1 MLRSIGAG
9 VGAVLFVLAAAGP
22 AGAAYPDKPIT
33 LVVPWAPGGTT
44 DILARVL
51 AEHMTRSLGQPTVVE
66 NKPGASGNIG
76 SAIVARAKPDGYTL
90 LVGTMSTHAINPAL
104 MANMPFKGVD
114 DFTPLA
120 KIAFV
125 LNTMVVHQSVPA
137 KSVAEFV
144 AHAKANPEKVAF
156 ASAGPGST
164 NHLSAVLLERATGIK
179 MLHVPY
185 KGGAPAIADTAA
197 GHVQLF
203 FSAATQTMPHVK
215 AGSVRLLGVTEAKRS
230 ALVPEIPTVG
240 ETVPGYELAVWY
252 GAFGPAGMAA
262 DVADRLN
269 AEINRIMALPDVK
282 AKMSGIG
289 VDVLDETRAQFA
301 EALKRDYERYGQ
313 LIRELGIKVD
323 E

>member
-9 VGAVLFVLAAAGP
+9 VGAALFALATAGP

-144 AHAKANPEKVAF
+144 AHARANPEKVAF

-252 GAFGPAGMAA
+252 GAFGPAGMPA
-262 DVADRLN
+262 DIADRLN

-313 LIRELGIKVD
+313 LIRELGIKAD

>member
-1 MLRSIGAG
+1 MLKST
-9 VGAVLFVLAAAGP
+9 GAVIGVALLAFAAAQP
-22 AGAAYPDKPIT
+22 AAAAYPEKPIT

-51 AEHMTRSLGQPTVVE
+51 AEHMTRSLGQPAVVE

-104 MANMPFKGVD
+104 MANMPFKGVE

-144 AHAKANPEKVAF
+144 AHARANPEKVAF

-252 GAFGPAGMAA
+252 GAFGPAGMPA
-262 DVADRLN
+262 DIADRLN

-313 LIRELGIKVD
+313 LIRELGIKAD

>member
-1 MLRSIGAG
+1 
-9 VGAVLFVLAAAGP
+9 
-22 AGAAYPDKPIT
+22 
-33 LVVPWAPGGTT
+33 
-44 DILARVL
+44 
-51 AEHMTRSLGQPTVVE
+51 
-66 NKPGASGNIG
+66 
-76 SAIVARAKPDGYTL
+76 
-90 LVGTMSTHAINPAL
+90 
-104 MANMPFKGVD
+104 
-114 DFTPLA
+114 
-120 KIAFV
+120 
-125 LNTMVVHQSVPA
+125 MVVHQSVPA

-144 AHAKANPEKVAF
+144 AHARANPEKVAF

-252 GAFGPAGMAA
+252 GAFGPAGMPA
-262 DVADRLN
+262 DIADRLN

-313 LIRELGIKVD
+313 LIRELGIKAD

>member
-1 MLRSIGAG
+1 
-9 VGAVLFVLAAAGP
+9 
-22 AGAAYPDKPIT
+22 
-33 LVVPWAPGGTT
+33 
-44 DILARVL
+44 
-51 AEHMTRSLGQPTVVE
+51 
-66 NKPGASGNIG
+66 
-76 SAIVARAKPDGYTL
+76 
-90 LVGTMSTHAINPAL
+90 
-104 MANMPFKGVD
+104 
-114 DFTPLA
+114 
-120 KIAFV
+120 
-125 LNTMVVHQSVPA
+125 
-137 KSVAEFV
+137 
-144 AHAKANPEKVAF
+144 
-156 ASAGPGST
+156 
-164 NHLSAVLLERATGIK
+164 
-179 MLHVPY
+179 
-185 KGGAPAIADTAA
+185 
-197 GHVQLF
+197 
-203 FSAATQTMPHVK
+203 MPHVK

>member
-1 MLRSIGAG
+1 MLKST
-9 VGAVLFVLAAAGP
+9 GAVIGVALLAFAAAQP
-22 AGAAYPDKPIT
+22 AAAAYPEKPIT

-51 AEHMTRSLGQPTVVE
+51 AEHMTRSLGQPAVVE

-104 MANMPFKGVD
+104 MANMPFKGVE

-137 KSVAEFV
+137 KTVGEFI
-144 AHAKANPEKVAF
+144 AHAKANPDKVAY

-164 NHLSAVLLERATGIK
+164 NHLSAVLLERAAGIK

-230 ALVPEIPTVG
+230 SLVPETPTVG

-252 GAFGPAGMAA
+252 GAFGPAGMPAEI
-262 DVADRLN
+262 ADRLN
-269 AEINRIMALPDVK
+269 GEINRIMTLPDVK
-282 AKMSGIG
+282 ARMSGIG
-289 VDVLDETRAQFA
+289 VDVLSESRAAFA
-301 EALKRDYERYGQ
+301 EALKRDHERYGK
-313 LIRELGIKVD
+313 LIRDLGIKA
-323 E
+323 EE

>member
-1 MLRSIGAG
+1 MVVKCL
-9 VGAVLFVLAAAGP
+9 GAVFGAVVMGLVGVAA
-22 AGAAYPDKPIT
+22 AAYPDKPIT

-51 AEHMTRSLGQPTVVE
+51 AEHMTKSLGQPTVVE

-76 SAIVARAKPDGYTL
+76 SAQVARARPDGYTL
-90 LVGTMSTHAINPAL
+90 LIGTMSTHAINPAL
-104 MANMPFKGVD
+104 MPNMPFKGVD

-137 KSVAEFV
+137 KTVAEFI
-144 AHAKANPEKVAF
+144 ALAKANPDKLAF

-185 KGGAPAIADTAA
+185 RGGAPAIADTAA

-203 FSAATQTMPHVK
+203 FSAGTQTLPHVR
-215 AGSVRLLGVTEAKRS
+215 AGSVRLLAVTEAKRS
-230 ALVPEIPTVG
+230 ALVPETPTVG

-252 GAFGPAGMAA
+252 GAFGPAGMPAEL
-262 DVADRLN
+262 ADRLN
-269 AEINRIMALPDVK
+269 GEINRIMALPEV
-282 AKMSGIG
+282 AARMTSIG
-289 VDVLDETRAQFA
+289 VDVVAETRGQFA
-301 EALKRDYERYGQ
+301 ASLQRDYERYGQ
-313 LIRELGIKVD
+313 LIRELGIKA
-323 E
+323 EE